1 MYRHPC
7 TIVNEPVLYIKSVY
21 NFKSVSHD
29 KMMSHPVF
37 NTCVEH
43 VLNSRLDSSQTQI
56 LGYVFIKDERKIE
69 HVFKMC

>member
-1 MYRHPC
+1 MC
-7 TIVNEPVLYIKSVY
+7 CNIIIIIIIIIILLLLS
-21 NFKSVSHD
+21 
-29 KMMSHPVF
+29 PVF

-56 LGYVFIKDERKIE
+56 LGYVFVKDERKIE